1 VFDLSIIGHFSIDSI
16 ILPKRQKPYTI
27 LGGSVVY
34 ASLTAKSLDAKV
46 SVISKVG
53 EDFPKAY
60 LWWLDQ
66 EGIDLSGVTICSG
79 AKTTR
84 FELKYAENLTDR
96 TLKLISMGA
105 PITEED
111 LPKSLQARVIYLTP
125 IAHEISYG
133 TAEKARE
140 CAEVLSLDP
149 QGLIRCFDE
158 NGTVTYDSP
167 MDKRI
172 LELVDIYKSSFGEIL
187 AITGMSELK
196 SAIRTI
202 HNFGVK
208 TVIVT
213 LGAQGSVLSIEGTIY
228 EIPAYKSEK
237 VVDPTGAGDAFMGG
251 FLAEYLQG
259 KDIFWC
265 ACVGSAVASKTV
277 EALGPIFS
285 CDKAEIYQRARTL
298 YEEGSK

>member
-1 VFDLSIIGHFSIDSI
+1 MFDISIIGHFSIDSI
-16 ILPKRQKPYTI
+16 ILPERRKPYTI

-34 ASLTAKSLDAKV
+34 ASLAAKSLGAKV

-60 LWWLDQ
+60 LWCLDQ
-66 EGIDLSGVTICSG
+66 EGIDLSRVTICSG

-84 FELKYAENLTDR
+84 FELKYAGNLTER

-105 PITEED
+105 PINEED
-111 LPKSLQARVIYLTP
+111 LPKSLRARVIYLAP
-125 IAHEISYG
+125 ITHEISYG

-158 NGTVTYDSP
+158 NGTVTYNSS
-167 MDKRI
+167 MDTRI
-172 LELVDIYKSSFGEIL
+172 LELVDIYKSSLEEIL
-187 AITGMSELK
+187 ALAGVSELK
-196 SAIRTI
+196 SAIRAV

-213 LGAQGSVLSIEGTIY
+213 LGAKGSMLSIEEAIY
-228 EIPAYKSEK
+228 EIPACKSEK

-259 KDIFWC
+259 KDMLWC
-265 ACVGSAVASKTV
+265 ACVGSAAASKTV
-277 EALGPIFS
+277 EAIGPTFS
-285 CDKAEIYQRARTL
+285 YDKTEIYQRARTL